1 MNLDTSAERF
11 EFAPPPTRGLLRA
24 LGLALLAH
32 AALLA
37 ALTWGVHWK
46 REIRV
51 DTAQAE
57 LWASLP
63 QEPAPAAPLPAPP
76 PPAPSAA
83 PVAPAAPSVQPV
95 DPAIALERDRERK
108 RKERQLAQQQEQEKR
123 EKQLQAQEK
132 REKQLQAQEKKQA
145 LAQQQAAEKKK
156 LELDA
161 KRKEAQQQQ
170 QEAAQLETQR
180 QANIARSARLAG
192 KADTAAAVGS
202 ATQSAGP
209 SQNYASRLVARV
221 KPNIVFGEVLSNNPT
236 AVVEV
241 RTAPDGTI
249 TGRRM
254 LKSSG
259 SRAWDEAVMK
269 ALDKTGSMPR
279 DMDGRVPAVMELSFR
294 PQE

>member
-1 MNLDTSAERF
+1 MDTSAERF

-63 QEPAPAAPLPAPP
+63 QQAAPAAPLPPPPPPP

-108 RKERQLAQQQEQEKR
+108 RKERQLAQQQEQD
-123 EKQLQAQEK
+123 K

-145 LAQQQAAEKKK
+145 LAQQQAADKKK

-209 SQNYASRLVARV
+209 SPNYASRLVARV

>member
-1 MNLDTSAERF
+1 MDTSAERF

-63 QEPAPAAPLPAPP
+63 QEPAPAAPLPPPQP

-95 DPAIALERDRERK
+95 NPAIALERDKERK
-108 RKERQLAQQQEQEKR
+108 RKERQLAQQQEQD
-123 EKQLQAQEK
+123 K

>member
-1 MNLDTSAERF
+1 MDTSAERF

-63 QEPAPAAPLPAPP
+63 QEPAPAAPLPPPQP

-95 DPAIALERDRERK
+95 DPAIALERDQERK
-108 RKERQLAQQQEQEKR
+108 RKERQLAQQQEQDKR
-123 EKQLQAQEK
+123 EKQLQAQDK